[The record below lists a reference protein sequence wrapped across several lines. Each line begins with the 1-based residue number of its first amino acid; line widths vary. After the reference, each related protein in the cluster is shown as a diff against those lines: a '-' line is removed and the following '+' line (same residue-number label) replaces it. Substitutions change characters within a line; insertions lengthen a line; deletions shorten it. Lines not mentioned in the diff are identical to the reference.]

1 MVTDEPQG
9 RSNIHQN
16 GKSMINICK
25 IKNSRKNKIW
35 SSDTRLMTRCCVRH
49 EPKYQKAL
57 FLCFFCLIFNWFFCI
72 KAGIFQ
78 LDFFI
83 GIARTHCKEQKNRKK
98 IQESCRGHAKKRF
111 VEIKYFSEISFF
123 SAGGRAFSCNM
134 IWEISKN
141 ICEVPMCY
149 RAQKEGVVMLFCNMY
164 SMQVLMLTCST
175 EAVYCNT
182 QRQTWLPLPML
193 NSLACGA
200 KCSMDGNHL
209 AHCRHSAWHQLL
221 MSSMN
226 CSTKMHHGKTYRS
239 VPQHA
244 V

>member
-9 RSNIHQN
+9 CSNIHQN
-16 GKSMINICK
+16 SKSMINICK

-49 EPKYQKAL
+49 EPKHQKAL

-98 IQESCRGHAKKRF
+98 IQESCGGHAKKRF

-134 IWEISKN
+134 IWEISK
-141 ICEVPMCY
+141 ISAKYQCATEHK
-149 RAQKEGVVMLFCNMY
+149 RK
-164 SMQVLMLTCST
+164 VLLCFFVTCI
-175 EAVYCNT
+175 V
-182 QRQTWLPLPML
+182 
-193 NSLACGA
+193 
-200 KCSMDGNHL
+200 
-209 AHCRHSAWHQLL
+209 CRCW
-221 MSSMN
+221 
-226 CSTKMHHGKTYRS
+226 CW
-239 VPQHA
+239 HA
-244 V
+244 VQKLWTATHKDKHGCCCQCWIDSHVVQNAAWMAII